1 MPRSQPEVQKEA
13 PRRERMA
20 RVPSSP
26 RAVRGPEPVVP
37 VIPQSPAPEAPLPE
51 TPTALES
58 YGRDLTEEA
67 EAGSL
72 DPVIGRDSEIR
83 NLIKVL
89 SRRSKNNPVLIG
101 EPGVGKT
108 AIAELLAQRI
118 VAGEVP
124 ESLQGLRLVALDLG
138 ALIAGAK
145 FRGQFEE
152 RLRSVLEEVSG
163 SDSGVVLFID
173 ELHTVV
179 GSDRSSTDAG
189 SLLKPALA
197 RGDLRCIGATTPEDY
212 RLTVERIRPS
222 TAASSRW

>member
-1 MPRSQPEVQKEA
+1 MPRSQPEVPQEA
-13 PRRERMA
+13 PRRERVA
-20 RVPSSP
+20 RVPSSS
-26 RAVRGPEPVVP
+26 RAVREPEPVA
-37 VIPQSPAPEAPLPE
+37 PQPSAPELPLQEP
-51 TPTALES
+51 PTALES

-145 FRGQFEE
+145 FRGQF
-152 RLRSVLEEVSG
+152 
-163 SDSGVVLFID
+163 
-173 ELHTVV
+173 
-179 GSDRSSTDAG
+179 
-189 SLLKPALA
+189 
-197 RGDLRCIGATTPEDY
+197 
-212 RLTVERIRPS
+212 
-222 TAASSRW
+222 